1 MFYVL
6 FYLIFAVLTQFITY
20 KWIKRIDMKERKF
33 LKKWEKEYIEAYKDI
48 WKKSY
53 FEKLAEE
60 RKMEIYE
67 KEKKKEKED
76 LKQYLKEVT
85 IDEQFRQ
92 EYEENLNQ
100 AIEDLEK
107 QEQI

>member
-1 MFYVL
+1 MLYVL

-60 RKMEIYE
+60 KKVALYE
-67 KEKKKEKED
+67 AEMKKEKEE
-76 LKQYLKEVT
+76 LKQMLKDVT
-85 IDEQFRQ
+85 IDEKFRQ
-92 EYEENLNQ
+92 EYEENLNI
-100 AIEDLEK
+100 AIEELEK
-107 QEQI
+107 QEQ

>member
-33 LKKWEKEYIEAYKDI
+33 LKKWEKEYVEAYKEI

-60 RKMEIYE
+60 KKVALYE
-67 KEKKKEKED
+67 AEKKKEKEE
-76 LKQYLKEVT
+76 LKQMLKDVT
-85 IDEQFRQ
+85 IDEKFRR
-92 EYEENLNQ
+92 EYEENLNI
-100 AIEDLEK
+100 AIEELEK
-107 QEQI
+107 QEQ